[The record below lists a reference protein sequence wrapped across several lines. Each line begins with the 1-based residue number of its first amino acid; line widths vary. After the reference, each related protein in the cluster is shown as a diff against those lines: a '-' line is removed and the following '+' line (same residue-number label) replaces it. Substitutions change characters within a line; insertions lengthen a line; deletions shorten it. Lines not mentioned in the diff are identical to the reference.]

1 MFPNKFYKIS
11 CDSVHVFKIVMIY
24 IYTLSWRMV
33 ESSLPVPEDN
43 VTMFLLNSLQVTN
56 NPNQ

>member
-43 VTMFLLNSLQVTN
+43 VTMFLAPPETLNEAKLV
-56 NPNQ
+56 